1 MVLYNLAVGKGKRVE
16 QCSFAYGFDL
26 GNSFRSCS
34 YLNVKL
40 NKMLRTYM
48 YNVVGD
54 HIKGTIKKH
63 SSTHIRPIE
72 KCVVLRQALFW
83 LANALK
89 IRTYAIGNVTS
100 TNKLMIFLYDM
111 VLS

>member
-1 MVLYNLAVGKGKRVE
+1 MLGIKDIRCRRYPLKTFIPLFFKVLVLYNLVVVKGKRVE
-16 QCSFAYGFDL
+16 PGSFAHGFDL

-54 HIKGTIKKH
+54 HIKVTIKK
-63 SSTHIRPIE
+63 SAVRTFD
-72 KCVVLRQALFW
+72 Q
-83 LANALK
+83 LK
-89 IRTYAIGNVTS
+89 NVW
-100 TNKLMIFLYDM
+100 F
-111 VLS
+111 